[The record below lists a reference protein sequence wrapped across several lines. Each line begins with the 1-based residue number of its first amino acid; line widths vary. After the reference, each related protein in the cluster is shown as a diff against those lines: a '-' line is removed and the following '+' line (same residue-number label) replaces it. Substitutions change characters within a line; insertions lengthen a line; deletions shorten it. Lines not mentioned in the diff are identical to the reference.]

1 MSGRSDFRPAA
12 SLKTLRC
19 RAELLAVVRKF
30 FHDRSYWEVETPILS
45 RDVIIDAH
53 LDPFVTC
60 WQAEAQSEGVIASA
74 EDRLFL
80 QTSPE
85 AGMKRLLAAGAEA
98 IFQISRA
105 MRNGEFGRY
114 HNPEFT
120 LTEWYH
126 VDQTHHDQMDLV
138 EDLVRTV
145 FEAAGNHR
153 MGVAGVGLSEAKET
167 PGLRTSSS
175 SPGHPKTIKSDC
187 AQRGTIPVP
196 SVGDRFERLTYDAA
210 FERYAGRCVLGLES
224 AKLAALAA
232 ERGLVPPPSLAED
245 DRDGWLNFLLAD
257 VVEPN
262 LGRDAPVF
270 LYDYPASQAALA
282 TIRREQ
288 PPVAERFELYIC
300 GIEICNGYR
309 ELTDPEELQQRMR
322 MQGEI
327 RARAGRSA
335 LPECGRLLDAMQ
347 TGLPPCAGVALG
359 FDRLVMLAANMSSL
373 ADVIA
378 FPFDRA

>member
-1 MSGRSDFRPAA
+1 MSEHDDFRPAA
-12 SLKTLRC
+12 SLETLRC

-30 FHDRSYWEVETPILS
+30 FHDRGYWEVETPILS

-53 LDPFVTC
+53 LEPFVTC
-60 WQAEAQSEGVIASA
+60 WRGEAQPGGVASSP

-98 IFQISRA
+98 IFQITRA
-105 MRNGEFGRY
+105 MRNEEFGRY

-120 LTEWYH
+120 LLEWYH
-126 VDQTHHDQMDLV
+126 VDQTHHDQMDVV

-145 FEAAGNHR
+145 FEAAANRCGQ
-153 MGVAGVGLSEAKET
+153 VAAVCL
-167 PGLRTSSS
+167 
-175 SPGHPKTIKSDC
+175 
-187 AQRGTIPVP
+187 P
-196 SVGDRFERLTYDAA
+196 SVDDRFKRLTYDAA
-210 FERYAGRCVLGLES
+210 FERYAGRRVLGLES
-224 AKLAALAA
+224 AELAALAA
-232 ERGLVPPPSLAED
+232 ERGLAPPPGLEED

-257 VVEPN
+257 VVEPE
-262 LGRDAPVF
+262 LGRGGPVF

-282 TIRREQ
+282 TVRRDQ
-288 PPVAERFELYIC
+288 PPIAERFELYIR

-309 ELTDPEELQQRMR
+309 ELTDPEELRQRIR
-322 MQGEI
+322 VQGEI
-327 RARAGRSA
+327 RARDGRSA

-347 TGLPPCAGVALG
+347 AGLPPCAGVALG
-359 FDRLVMLAANMSSL
+359 FDRLVMLAVGMLSL